1 MRRTLITATAV
12 LVALAGTVA
21 MAQKVTNPMELDAAM
36 KKIAPAM
43 GAANKAIK
51 SGDFAGAKTQIA
63 TVKQTLV
70 DAENFWVMHK
80 KDDAIAMSKDA
91 VAKVTAL
98 ETALSAT
105 APDTEGVMAAV
116 KVAGGTCGACH
127 KQYREQDA
135 NMQYQLKA
143 GTI

>member
-1 MRRTLITATAV
+1 MRRMLTTVTAV
-12 LVALAGTVA
+12 FVALAGTVA
-21 MAQKVTNPMELDAAM
+21 MAQKVTSPAELDAAM
-36 KKIAPAM
+36 KKVAPAM

-51 SGDFAGAKTQIA
+51 SGDFAGAKAQVAI
-63 TVKQTLV
+63 VKQALT

-80 KDDAIAMSKDA
+80 KNDAIAMSKDS
-91 VAKVTAL
+91 VAKVAAL
-98 ETALSAT
+98 ETALSAS
-105 APDTEGVMAAV
+105 APDTEAVMAAV

>member
-1 MRRTLITATAV
+1 MRRMLTTVTAV
-12 LVALAGTVA
+12 FVALAGTVA
-21 MAQKVTNPMELDAAM
+21 TAQKVTTPAELDAAM

-51 SGDFAGAKTQIA
+51 SGDFAGAKAQIA
-63 TVKQTLV
+63 TVKQALI
-70 DAENFWVMHK
+70 DSENFWVMHK
-80 KDDAIAMSKDA
+80 KDDAIAMSKDS

-98 ETALSAT
+98 ETALSAA
-105 APDTEGVMAAV
+105 APNTEAVMAAV
-116 KVAGGTCGACH
+116 KTAGGTCGACH
-127 KQYREQDA
+127 KQFREQDA

>member
-1 MRRTLITATAV
+1 MRRTLIIATAV

-98 ETALSAT
+98 ETALSAA
-105 APDTEGVMAAV
+105 APDTEAVMAAV